1 MSRPKILL
9 TDQQKEIINVD
20 ICYKSMDYIAR
31 ETGLS
36 KYKIRQ
42 YLKEYH
48 QKEFERLDKLW
59 KEDYESYLQ
68 SQERR

>member
-1 MSRPKILL
+1 MSRPKIPL

-20 ICYKSMDYIAR
+20 ICYKSMDYISC

-42 YLKEYH
+42 YLKEYRL
-48 QKEFERLDKLW
+48 KEVERLTKLW

-68 SQERR
+68 SQER